1 MSNGLKEVFHQNLIR
16 SEWKDKK
23 RPTLVNSWEA
33 AYFDFN
39 AEKLLA
45 IAKEA
50 AGIGLD
56 MLVLDDGWFGVRNDD
71 NSGLGDW
78 NVNEEKLGC
87 SLREL
92 VERVNGLGLQFGI

>member
-1 MSNGLKEVFHQNLIR
+1 MQKRHALKLPFAGVFPIKMKQLQIVVHKIQ
-16 SEWKDKK
+16 
-23 RPTLVNSWEA
+23 TEA
-33 AYFDFN
+33 HCPLDFN

-71 NSGLGDW
+71 IPSICPASACIR
-78 NVNEEKLGC
+78 KLP
-87 SLREL
+87 L
-92 VERVNGLGLQFGI
+92 